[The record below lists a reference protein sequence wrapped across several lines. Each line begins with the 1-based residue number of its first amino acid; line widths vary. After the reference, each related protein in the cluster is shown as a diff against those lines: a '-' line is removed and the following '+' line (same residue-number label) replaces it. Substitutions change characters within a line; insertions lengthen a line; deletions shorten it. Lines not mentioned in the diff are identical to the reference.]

1 MTAPKI
7 YLSNKE
13 LLKEIHKSKMTYSW
27 LKAPEYFQYD
37 IIVRDLNDF
46 NDTPTEKFPN
56 GVIAEAKANRAS
68 VLSVKA
74 HEAAL
79 KEWEEVRNSKGEK
92 PKAIQH
98 KVDPETIN
106 ADDLVIRL
114 MTFGHIP
121 EEPGRKNK
129 PKITSD
135 YHSKVNFPPYKHFAK
150 INGAWEEVARSH
162 WKGDLA
168 TGSFSVDHG
177 QTTRGLAQ
185 MYIKLCERYSMRSN
199 WRGYTYVEEMRGQA
213 LLQLSQIGLQFDE
226 SKSENPFAYY
236 TAAITN
242 SFTRILNIEKKNQV
256 IRDDLLIDS
265 GQLPSYT
272 RQLEYEALMSQERE
286 RNNALREAEEAV
298 AEATE
303 GETEAAE
310 GEVND

>member
-27 LKAPEYFQYD
+27 IKNPDYFQHD

-46 NDTPTEKFPN
+46 NNNPTEKLPY
-56 GVIAEAKANRAS
+56 GVIAEAQSNRAAA
-68 VLSVKA
+68 LSAKA
-74 HEAAL
+74 HDVAL
-79 KEWEEVRNSKGEK
+79 KEWEGKGGKGEK
-92 PKAIQH
+92 PKAIQY
-98 KVDPETIN
+98 KVDSSTVDP
-106 ADDLVIRL
+106 DDLVIRL
-114 MTFGHIP
+114 MSFAHIP

-135 YHSKVNFPPYKHFAK
+135 YHCKVNFPPFQHFAK
-150 INGAWEEVARSH
+150 LNGEWKEVARSH
-162 WKGDLA
+162 WKGDVD
-168 TGSFSVDHG
+168 TGVFSVDHG
-177 QTTRGLAQ
+177 TTTRRLAE

-256 IRDDLLIDS
+256 IRDDLLIDN
-265 GQLPSYT
+265 GQLPSYS
-272 RQLEYEALMSQERE
+272 RQLEYEAGMVIERE
-286 RNNALREAEEAV
+286 RNSALRDSESAGVIADE
-298 AEATE
+298 
-303 GETEAAE
+303 
-310 GEVND
+310 